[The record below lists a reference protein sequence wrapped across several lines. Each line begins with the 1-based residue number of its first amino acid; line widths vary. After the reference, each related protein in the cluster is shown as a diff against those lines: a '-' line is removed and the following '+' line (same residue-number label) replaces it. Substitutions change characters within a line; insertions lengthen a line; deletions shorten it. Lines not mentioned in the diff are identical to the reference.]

1 MAAVQPVGPLV
12 AQQTEAGTRPT
23 AAVASKGKKIVGQIL
38 HHEGELNLGM
48 MGKIPMC

>member
-23 AAVASKGKKIVGQIL
+23 AAVASKDEKIVGQNE
-38 HHEGELNLGM
+38 HHEGELKFGYD
-48 MGKIPMC
+48 